1 MRERMLCVRAN
12 LGGGR
17 NEKGRGKPGKENH
30 GPSAD
35 HATVT
40 LRWEREART
49 LDGSTH
55 ALARLWP
62 PAGTA
67 GHQQCVCR

>member
-40 LRWEREART
+40 LRWERGPALSTEART
-49 LDGSTH
+49 RSRAYRG
-55 ALARLWP
+55 
-62 PAGTA
+62 
-67 GHQQCVCR
+67 